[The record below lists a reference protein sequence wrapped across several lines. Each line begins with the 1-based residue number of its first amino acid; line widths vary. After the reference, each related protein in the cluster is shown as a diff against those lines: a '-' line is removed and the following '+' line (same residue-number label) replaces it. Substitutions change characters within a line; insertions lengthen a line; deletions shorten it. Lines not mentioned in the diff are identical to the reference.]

1 MRFDA
6 SVMNGFIGR
15 GKLELSS
22 GIGTGKAGL
31 RSGIEITYPLLS
43 LNSLP
48 QSKTRCKVA
57 VWEWNRNSCPEILS
71 DFLPI
76 IKK

>member
-31 RSGIEITYPLLS
+31 RFGIEITYPLLS
-43 LNSLP
+43 LS
-48 QSKTRCKVA
+48 Q
-57 VWEWNRNSCPEILS
+57 
-71 DFLPI
+71 
-76 IKK
+76 